1 MRPVAHPPRLP
12 VIHIGMPKTA
22 TKTLQWRL
30 FAGHDE
36 IYYLGRFDGPQ
47 FRRQHRQFSA
57 CRDAL
62 VQQVMHEI
70 AYDKVADPD
79 FDKCEG
85 LLRQAL
91 APALEGDRVPVWSWE
106 SYSTDTL
113 AMRRQRARNLKRVF
127 GDARILITLRHPVAL
142 LESAFLQQLKR
153 DNVGPGG
160 KVGQPPFHCRIED
173 WLEKEWQHDVRH
185 HLEYA
190 ETIRAYAGQFGIE
203 RVHVHLFEDLCS
215 DSEAFFTAIC
225 AVLGVSAGQG
235 LELVAGEKDNS
246 AWTQH
251 QLDALA
257 AICRSP
263 WRSLRF
269 RFSERSRRRAMLGLD
284 RFDVPA
290 LAGPKARVRIPE
302 SWRARIMAATRDGNL
317 WLAQTFQ
324 LPLARYGYLEQ

>member
-1 MRPVAHPPRLP
+1 MMPVGPQPRLP

-30 FAGHDE
+30 FAGHSE

-47 FRRQHRQFSA
+47 FRREHRRFSA
-57 CRDAL
+57 CRDGL

-70 AYDKVADPD
+70 AYDKVTDPD
-79 FDKCEG
+79 FDKCAG
-85 LLRQAL
+85 LMRQAL
-91 APALEGDRVPVWSWE
+91 APAIEAGLVPVWSWE

-127 GDARILITLRHPVAL
+127 GDAKILMTLRHPVAL

-153 DNVGPGG
+153 NNVGPGG
-160 KVGQPPFHCRIED
+160 RVGQPPFYCTIDD
-173 WLEKEWQHDVRH
+173 WLESEWQRDVRH

-190 ETIRAYAGQFGIE
+190 ETVRAYVSQFGIE
-203 RVHVHLFEDLCS
+203 RVHVQVFEDLCA
-215 DSEAFFTAIC
+215 DSRAFFTRVC
-225 AVLGVSAGQG
+225 GVLGVSAEQG

-246 AWTQH
+246 AWTQN

-257 AICRSP
+257 AIRGSL

-269 RFSERSRRRAMLGLD
+269 RYADRRRRRAMLGLD
-284 RFDVPA
+284 RYDVPA
-290 LAGPKARVRIPE
+290 VAGAKARVRI
-302 SWRARIMAATRDGNL
+302 SDAGRARILATTRDGNL
-317 WLAQTFQ
+317 WLARAFQ
-324 LPLARYGYLEQ
+324 LPLEQYGYLNR